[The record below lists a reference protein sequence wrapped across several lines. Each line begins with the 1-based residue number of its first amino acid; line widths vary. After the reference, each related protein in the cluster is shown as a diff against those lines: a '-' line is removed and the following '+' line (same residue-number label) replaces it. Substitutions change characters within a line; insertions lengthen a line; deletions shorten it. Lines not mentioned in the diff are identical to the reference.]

1 MAQIH
6 HWIYNFTLDIPAG
19 QRRTFTSG
27 PSDLYRDGTVQVA
40 AVPRFVD
47 HNENSMSVPE
57 IIRFDLLG
65 KDLSFFYS
73 EHFVR
78 FDVVNR
84 SFLDLRYFNILI
96 TVVTP

>member
-1 MAQIH
+1 MAQFH
-6 HWIYNFTLDIPAG
+6 HWIHNFTLDIPAG

-27 PSDLYRDGTVQVA
+27 PSDLYRDSNVQVA

-47 HNENSMSVPE
+47 HNENAMSVPE
-57 IIRFDLLG
+57 VIRFDRLE

-73 EHFVR
+73 QHFVR

-84 SFLDLRYFNILI
+84 SALPLRYFNIVI
-96 TVVTP
+96 TVTKA